1 MFISLCASRMAF
13 LTDPGYSFCV
23 ECNTDKYERIAWTNN
38 DIRITLEHTYY
49 EFCLELS
56 IYIRGKE
63 VDVDRFFN
71 DLDIP
76 CRSRYEYWGAGM
88 EKGVEFF
95 AAALDKLIN
104 DIYLTDKDG
113 LMQLLEKTLTPPPA
127 PLHEYYLT
135 IADRAYLS
143 GDFHWAAR
151 FYKLAEGFMTGL
163 QKKRYA
169 RALSKIR

>member
-1 MFISLCASRMAF
+1 MFIALCMTQMASLIDA
-13 LTDPGYSFCV
+13 GYSFGV
-23 ECNTDKYERIAWTNN
+23 ECDTDKYERIAWTNK

-56 IYIRGKE
+56 IYISGNK
-63 VDVDRFFN
+63 VDVDTLFKDMN
-71 DLDIP
+71 IP

-88 EKGVEFF
+88 EKGVDFY
-95 AAALDKLIN
+95 ADALEKLIN
-104 DIYLTDKDG
+104 DIYLMDEDG
-113 LMQLLEKTLTPPPA
+113 LIQQLEKTLTPPPA
-127 PLHEYYLT
+127 PLHEYYLS

-143 GDFHWAAR
+143 GDFQWAAR
-151 FYKLAEGFMTGL
+151 FYKQAEDFMTEL